1 MCAVSW
7 NFDQLGPNTP
17 EDGDAVRGNF
27 IRESKSAAA
36 IFIRELLQN
45 TLDARVNDESGRKKS
60 ARVTLDFIN
69 PAVDYNKKLC
79 EGIIPFIQSIDED
92 ISIDLDSPKALLIE
106 EFNTSGLLGNT
117 EDHRATGE
125 DERWANFWHRAAIP
139 TKTKSLGRAGQGK
152 VTFFMASRINSLF
165 AVTRRIDDEND
176 YAYGKCMFPKCPKVG
191 GQYYHRHHLWGNV
204 STPQAPVAPITSPE
218 EIQKIKTAF
227 RLKRKDEPGV
237 SFIIPYPDQRLT
249 ERDLIKAVIED
260 FYYPLFTNELSV
272 SVGRVDITSASLKDL
287 IPEYLTADSRP
298 SVEYLSF
305 MEKTTQMTPK
315 VFISEK
321 WLEKSEAI
329 PEFFQENQFEVLKE
343 KFNNGECVAVRFP
356 VVIFP
361 KRAEKYKGY
370 IDVFIQNRESSL
382 QTEDLFIRNGLSI
395 GEERPLQK
403 NARKCFALV
412 RIDDVKISE
421 FLGYAEEPSHN
432 KWKVTEPEVCKR
444 YNQVSDVIYS
454 IRHAALALYNAM
466 RGSNVGLYEDVF
478 VDILSIPSSEGT
490 TKRRKKKSPRLGP
503 NVPPTSPLPTI
514 IRQEPF
520 FELYDINNNSGLGM
534 RGIVDK
540 VPKDKLPLLGKL
552 VFAYN
557 LLEGD
562 GDPFAN
568 WHPFDF
574 DLADQKQ
581 FTIRKKGIAI
591 VSREDNIIKFIIN
604 DADFFIEISG
614 FNVDQQIKA
623 KGTIDDEK

>member
-1 MCAVSW
+1 M
-7 NFDQLGPNTP
+7 
-17 EDGDAVRGNF
+17 
-27 IRESKSAAA
+27 
-36 IFIRELLQN
+36 
-45 TLDARVNDESGRKKS
+45 
-60 ARVTLDFIN
+60 
-69 PAVDYNKKLC
+69 
-79 EGIIPFIQSIDED
+79 
-92 ISIDLDSPKALLIE
+92 
-106 EFNTSGLLGNT
+106 
-117 EDHRATGE
+117 
-125 DERWANFWHRAAIP
+125 
-139 TKTKSLGRAGQGK
+139 
-152 VTFFMASRINSLF
+152 
-165 AVTRRIDDEND
+165 
-176 YAYGKCMFPKCPKVG
+176 
-191 GQYYHRHHLWGNV
+191 
-204 STPQAPVAPITSPE
+204 
-218 EIQKIKTAF
+218 
-227 RLKRKDEPGV
+227 
-237 SFIIPYPDQRLT
+237 
-249 ERDLIKAVIED
+249 
-260 FYYPLFTNELSV
+260 
-272 SVGRVDITSASLKDL
+272 
-287 IPEYLTADSRP
+287 
-298 SVEYLSF
+298 
-305 MEKTTQMTPK
+305 
-315 VFISEK
+315 
-321 WLEKSEAI
+321 EKSEAI